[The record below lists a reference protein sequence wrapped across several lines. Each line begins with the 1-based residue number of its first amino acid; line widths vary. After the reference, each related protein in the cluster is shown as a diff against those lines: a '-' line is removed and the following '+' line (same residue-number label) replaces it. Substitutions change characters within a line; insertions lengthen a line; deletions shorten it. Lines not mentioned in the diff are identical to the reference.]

1 LIDIDKTSVE
11 VVDMSDDGKYSKV
24 IVGPL
29 ERGFGITLGNSLRR
43 VLLSSLTGV
52 AVTSIKI
59 DGIQHEF
66 STIPGVK
73 EDVAEIILNIKN
85 IRFRLYGTAP
95 KKLYLEASG
104 KGELT
109 AGKIKYD
116 PEVDVLNTDL
126 HIATLAD
133 GASISMELTIDEG
146 KGYVPSEKNKQNLRR
161 EIGSIAVDSI
171 FTPVC
176 KVNYFVENTRVGQ
189 ITDYDRLILELWT
202 DGSVEVKEAVSLAS
216 KILID
221 HLSLLLELSGSIAGG
236 TYRKIDV
243 GDGDRSRIYNMT
255 LEEMELSVR
264 SFNCLK
270 RVGISYVHDL
280 LKMKEE
286 DIMKIKNLG
295 KKSLEEVIGKIN
307 AMGFKMF
314 ASESS
319 SQIRP
324 KPEEESSEEVDDLS
338 AGGEQGDAEG
348 KEVAQEGP

>member
-1 LIDIDKTSVE
+1 MIDIDKTNVE
-11 VVDMSDDGKYSKV
+11 VVDMSDDGKHGKV
-24 IVGPL
+24 VIGPL

-43 VLLSSLTGV
+43 VLLSSLPGV

-66 STIPGVK
+66 STVPGVK
-73 EDVAEIILNIKN
+73 EDVAEIILNIKS

-95 KKLYLEASG
+95 KKLYLEAHG

-116 PEVDVLNTDL
+116 PEIDVLNTDL
-126 HIATLAD
+126 HIATLSD
-133 GASISMELTIDEG
+133 EASISIELTIGEG

-161 EIGSIAVDSI
+161 EIGSIAIDSI

-202 DGSVEVKEAVSLAS
+202 DGSIEVKEAVSLAS
-216 KILID
+216 RILID
-221 HLSLLLELSGSIAGG
+221 HLGLLVELSGTLEPGG
-236 TYRKIDV
+236 PYRRPIGI
-243 GDGDRSRIYNMT
+243 GDGDRGRIYNMT
-255 LEEMELSVR
+255 LEEMDLSVR

-280 LKMKEE
+280 LRMKEE

-295 KKSLEEVIGKIN
+295 KKSLDEVINKIN

-314 ASESS
+314 ASEGSA
-319 SQIRP
+319 QIRSN
-324 KPEEESSEEVDDLS
+324 PEEKSSDQIKSRRTGFGRD
-338 AGGEQGDAEG
+338 
-348 KEVAQEGP
+348 K